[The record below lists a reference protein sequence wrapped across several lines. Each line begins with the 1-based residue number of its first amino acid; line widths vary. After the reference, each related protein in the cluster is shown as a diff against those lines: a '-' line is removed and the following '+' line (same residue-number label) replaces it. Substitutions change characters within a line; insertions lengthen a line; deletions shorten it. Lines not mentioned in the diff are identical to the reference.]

1 MKPGSAKPVPGH
13 HRCLYLSA
21 TDRKCRNWV
30 LDPRAMFCPRHMQAQ
45 PSNPPAPL
53 PQKPT
58 PARKTLPAQ
67 QAAPR
72 QKPALTENSLPTQ
85 KRALTNKIV
94 PQPSTQPT
102 PQRATEPAPSA
113 NAAPT
118 GDYLDCGP
126 GRPLPAI
133 RAEFAAQVLKAVDV
147 TPRTPTAMPPIPPK
161 SNPAD
166 INPNAISPTAV
177 DPAHINAT
185 GVNQSHTQVKSPIIP
200 PAAKTTTEPTIQT
213 TNEPVNQPTE
223 KKRYQVRVHT
233 NMHVTG
239 SEPQWGWTTDP

>member
-1 MKPGSAKPVPGH
+1 MKPGSAKPVRH

-53 PQKPT
+53 PKKPT
-58 PARKTLPAQ
+58 PTRKTLPAQ
-67 QAAPR
+67 QTAPR

-85 KRALTNKIV
+85 RRALTNKIV

-102 PQRATEPAPSA
+102 PQRATDPAPSA

-133 RAEFAAQVLKAVDV
+133 RAEFAAQVLKAVGV
-147 TPRTPTAMPPIPPK
+147 TSRTPTAMPPIPPK

-200 PAAKTTTEPTIQT
+200 QLRKQQPNAPSKRQT
-213 TNEPVNQPTE
+213 S
-223 KKRYQVRVHT
+223 R
-233 NMHVTG
+233 
-239 SEPQWGWTTDP
+239 

>member
-1 MKPGSAKPVPGH
+1 VSAAQLAERDKAKSLPANPSKPPSPV
-13 HRCLYLSA
+13 L
-21 TDRKCRNWV
+21 T
-30 LDPRAMFCPRHMQAQ
+30 
-45 PSNPPAPL
+45 
-53 PQKPT
+53 QKPT
-58 PARKTLPAQ
+58 ATQKTLPAQ
-67 QAAPR
+67 QAAPT
-72 QKPALTENSLPTQ
+72 QKPTPTHNPLPTQ
-85 KRALTNKIV
+85 GRALPNKII
-94 PQPSTQPT
+94 PQPSAQPP
-102 PQRATEPAPSA
+102 PQPPVHSTPSA

-118 GDYLDCGP
+118 GDHLDCGP
-126 GRPLPAI
+126 GRPLPAT
-133 RAEFAAQVLKAVDV
+133 RAEFAAQVLKAVGV
-147 TPRTPTAMPPIPPK
+147 TPRTPTATPPIPPK

-166 INPNAISPTAV
+166 INPNAISPTAI

-200 PAAKTTTEPTIQT
+200 PAAKTTTEPSIQT